1 METNE
6 VNKKKKRKM
15 KEGTEWNIAIPP
27 AFRFQSESFSG
38 T

>member
-1 METNE
+1 MKT
-6 VNKKKKRKM
+6 KKKKKPKM
-15 KEGTEWNIAIPP
+15 QEETEWNIAISR

>member
-6 VNKKKKRKM
+6 VNKKKRKM
-15 KEGTEWNIAIPP
+15 KEETEWNIAISP